1 MLWLHWVL
9 FYNLMMQDTT
19 SPLPGAWV
27 ATLTWPEVEKRIQ
40 SGAVAVLPV
49 GAAAKEHGRHLLLN
63 TDQLQAEWLAARLI
77 EKANVLVWPTLTYGH
92 YPAFTDYPGSCSLSA
107 ATFEKLVEETLQS
120 ILGSGIRSALILNT
134 GISTIAPIEC
144 VIARMGRQIKL
155 ANVYQGRRYLK
166 AEEKIRQQPH
176 GSHADELETSV
187 MLAIAPDQVNMSKAK
202 PWAKREMQP
211 GKLVKNDASHPN
223 YSPDGVYGD
232 PTLATREKGEKLL
245 QAMLEDVLEMLKG

>member
-1 MLWLHWVL
+1 
-9 FYNLMMQDTT
+9 MMQDTT

-27 ATLTWPEVEKRIQ
+27 ATLTWPEVEKRTQ
-40 SGAVAVLPV
+40 SGAIAILPV
-49 GAAAKEHGRHLLLN
+49 GAAAKEHGRHLPLN

-92 YPAFTDYPGSCSLSA
+92 YPALADYPGSCSLSA

-120 ILGSGIRSALILNT
+120 ILGSGIKSALILNT

-144 VIARMGRQIKL
+144 VIARMGGQLKL

-166 AEEKIRQQPH
+166 AEEKIKQQPH
-176 GSHADELETSV
+176 GSHADELETSI
-187 MLAIAPDQVNMSKAK
+187 MLAIAPDKVDMSKAT
-202 PWAKREMQP
+202 PWAKRKMQA
-211 GKLVKNDASHPN
+211 GALVRNDKSHPN

-232 PTLATREKGEKLL
+232 PTLTTKEKGEILL
-245 QAMLEDVLEMLKG
+245 KAMLDDSLEMLNA